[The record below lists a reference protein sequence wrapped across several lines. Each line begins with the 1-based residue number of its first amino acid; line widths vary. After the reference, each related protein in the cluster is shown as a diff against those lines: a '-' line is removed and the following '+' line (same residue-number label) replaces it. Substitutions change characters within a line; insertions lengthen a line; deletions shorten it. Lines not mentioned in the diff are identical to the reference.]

1 MTRALA
7 SRVAKLERRTVPP
20 VRVSSNVVE
29 IDAVTRKPI
38 NPLPPK
44 GTRVMVVPRFDNWA
58 ESLIQ
63 QQQELIASAGITDEI
78 QTERH

>member
-1 MTRALA
+1 MRGLA
-7 SRVAKLERRTVPP
+7 ARIKRLERRAKPP
-20 VRVSSNVVE
+20 VRARSNVVE

-44 GTRVMVVPRFDNWA
+44 GTRVVVVPRFENWA

-63 QQQELIASAGITDEI
+63 QQQELIASAGINDET
-78 QTERH
+78 QNERH